1 MTVRCIRAFAFTY
14 IACAIL
20 AGVIGCSTARMV
32 YNHSN
37 SIPVIEIEEVQ
48 DEG

>member
-1 MTVRCIRAFAFTY
+1 MQCIRAFAFTY
-14 IACAIL
+14 IICTIL

-37 SIPVIEIEEVQ
+37 PIPVIEVEEVQ